1 MEITLIINVI
11 VKADCIYQASEHGTT
26 KICNSNTALPKQLK

>member
-11 VKADCIYQASEHGTT
+11 VKADCIYQASEHGT
-26 KICNSNTALPKQLK
+26 KICNSNTALPKQFK